1 MAIEQHPL
9 PQDVTGYRFRLIGD
23 MTLKQFLYLTVAIL
37 ITILVHN
44 LPLPF
49 FFRYPLE
56 IILLLLGI
64 GLAFVPIEGRSLD
77 KWLIA
82 FIKSI
87 YSPTQYVWQKQKT
100 ITTSPQ
106 TKPSTKTPTKSKS
119 TIPAPIKTKPVS
131 TSFPLPPQHSSK
143 SSSTI
148 SSSPPPSK
156 VTSQP
161 QPTPIPSAPPVS
173 VPPTSVSTSLPP
185 QPQTKP
191 VHPVSTPQPSP
202 KKTSPTSQT
211 PTTNLPIPFTPTT
224 PNTLVGLTL
233 TPDGHILDT
242 ALIEII
248 HNGLTVRA
256 TKSNKLGQFLFA
268 KPLEDG
274 LYQIKTEKPN
284 FKFNIYSLKLEGN
297 IIKPLKIQAQST
309 TNKPSQS

>member
-23 MTLKQFLYLTVAIL
+23 MTLKQFLYLGVAVLLTLL
-37 ITILVHN
+37 IHN

-56 IILLLLGI
+56 ILLLLLGI
-64 GLAFVPIEGRSLD
+64 GLAFVPVEGRPLD

-87 YSPTQYVWQKQKT
+87 YSPTQYVWKKQTFSSSVSPSLSQPQQQKQPS
-100 ITTSPQ
+100 SPSKP
-106 TKPSTKTPTKSKS
+106 TFPSPSTPSSPPSTPPPPPPPKKKVSISSPLPKSTPVPSTKPISVPSSTHKKLPPKPQPKSVS
-119 TIPAPIKTKPVS
+119 PVS
-131 TSFPLPPQHSSK
+131 P
-143 SSSTI
+143 
-148 SSSPPPSK
+148 
-156 VTSQP
+156 
-161 QPTPIPSAPPVS
+161 
-173 VPPTSVSTSLPP
+173 
-185 QPQTKP
+185 
-191 VHPVSTPQPSP
+191 PSP
-202 KKTSPTSQT
+202 KPQKEKVSSPS

-248 HNGLTVRA
+248 HHGLTVRA

-268 KPLEDG
+268 KPLENG

-284 FKFNIYSLKLEGN
+284 FNFSTYSIKLEGN
-297 IIKPLKIQAQST
+297 IIKPLKIQAQS
-309 TNKPSQS
+309 

>member
-23 MTLKQFLYLTVAIL
+23 MTLKQFLYLIAAVL
-37 ITILVHN
+37 ITLLVHN

-56 IILLLLGI
+56 IVLLLLGI
-64 GLAFVPIEGRSLD
+64 GLAFVPIEGRPLD

-87 YSPTQYVWQKQKT
+87 YSPTQYVWQKQKPA
-100 ITTSPQ
+100 IVS
-106 TKPSTKTPTKSKS
+106 TPTKTTPQPKPSISTPTKPKS
-119 TIPAPIKTKPVS
+119 TSPSFTLPSKHPLKSPSVPSTPTKTLPKTPSQPKPTPVS
-131 TSFPLPPQHSSK
+131 
-143 SSSTI
+143 ST
-148 SSSPPPSK
+148 
-156 VTSQP
+156 
-161 QPTPIPSAPPVS
+161 PPVS
-173 VPPTSVSTSLPP
+173 VPSTTSPTPP
-185 QPQTKP
+185 KIKP
-191 VHPVSTPQPSP
+191 VHPVSTPTPNP
-202 KKTSPTSQT
+202 KKTSSTSQT

-233 TPDGHILDT
+233 TPDNHILDT

-274 LYQIKTEKPN
+274 LYQIKSEKPG

-309 TNKPSQS
+309 TNEPSQS

>member
-23 MTLKQFLYLTVAIL
+23 MTLKQFLYIAVAVL

-56 IILLLLGI
+56 LVLLLLGI
-64 GLAFVPIEGRSLD
+64 GLAFVPIEGRPLD
-77 KWLIA
+77 KWIIA

-87 YSPTQYVWQKQKT
+87 YSPTQYIWKKQKIDLT
-100 ITTSPQ
+100 PA
-106 TKPSTKTPTKSKS
+106 PTKTPTKSKP
-119 TIPAPIKTKPVS
+119 TISSPTKTKTTPSSFSPPIKT
-131 TSFPLPPQHSSK
+131 SSK
-143 SSSTI
+143 SVIT
-148 SSSPPPSK
+148 PS
-156 VTSQP
+156 
-161 QPTPIPSAPPVS
+161 PIP
-173 VPPTSVSTSLPP
+173 
-185 QPQTKP
+185 K
-191 VHPVSTPQPSP
+191 P
-202 KKTSPTSQT
+202 KKTSSTSQT

-233 TPDGHILDT
+233 TPDTHILDT

-274 LYQIKTEKPN
+274 LYQIKTEKPD
-284 FKFNIYSLKLEGN
+284 FKFNIYSLKLDGN
-297 IIKPLKIQAQST
+297 IVKPLKIQAQS
-309 TNKPSQS
+309 

>member
-23 MTLKQFLYLTVAIL
+23 MTLKQFLYIGVAVL

-56 IILLLLGI
+56 LVLLLLGI
-64 GLAFVPIEGRSLD
+64 GLAFVPIEGRPLD
-77 KWLIA
+77 KWITA

-87 YSPTQYVWQKQKT
+87 YSPTQYIWKKQKIDPT
-100 ITTSPQ
+100 PAPI
-106 TKPSTKTPTKSKS
+106 KTPTKSKP
-119 TIPAPIKTKPVS
+119 TISSPAKTKTTPS
-131 TSFPLPPQHSSK
+131 SFSPPTKTSSK
-143 SSSTI
+143 SIITPSPYPKPKKTSFKPKPDPII
-148 SSSPPPSK
+148 SS
-156 VTSQP
+156 
-161 QPTPIPSAPPVS
+161 PPVS
-173 VPPTSVSTSLPP
+173 VSSTTSKLPP
-185 QPQTKP
+185 PPQTKP
-191 VHPVSTPQPSP
+191 VHSVSTPTPQP
-202 KKTSPTSQT
+202 KKTSSTSQT

-233 TPDGHILDT
+233 TPDTHILDT

-274 LYQIKTEKPN
+274 LYQIKTEKPD
-284 FKFNIYSLKLEGN
+284 FKFNIYSLKLDGN
-297 IIKPLKIQAQST
+297 IVKPLKIQAQS
-309 TNKPSQS
+309 

>member
-23 MTLKQFLYLTVAIL
+23 MTLKQFLYLGVAVL
-37 ITILVHN
+37 VTLLVHN

-64 GLAFVPIEGRSLD
+64 GLAFVPIEGRPLD

-87 YSPTQYVWQKQKT
+87 YSPTQYVWQKQKPVS
-100 ITTSPQ
+100 TSTP
-106 TKPSTKTPTKSKS
+106 TKTPPQPKSSKPTSTPAKTKSTS
-119 TIPAPIKTKPVS
+119 S
-131 TSFPLPPQHSSK
+131 SFPLPPK
-143 SSSTI
+143 STSTL
-148 SSSPPPSK
+148 SSPPPSSPTK
-156 VTSQP
+156 TSSKP
-161 QPTPIPSAPPVS
+161 KSVPISPIPPSSSEPIPPTPA
-173 VPPTSVSTSLPP
+173 STSLPP
-185 QPQTKP
+185 QPQTKS
-191 VHPVSTPQPSP
+191 VHPVSTPTPKP
-202 KKTSPTSQT
+202 KKISSTSQT

-233 TPDGHILDT
+233 TPDSHILDT
-242 ALIEII
+242 TLIEII

-268 KPLEDG
+268 KPLENG
-274 LYQIKTEKPN
+274 LYQIKTEKPGFN
-284 FKFNIYSLKLEGN
+284 FNIYSLKLEGN
-297 IIKPLKIQAQST
+297 IIKPLKIQAQSAT
-309 TNKPSQS
+309 TNNLSSS